1 MATLNDMTEPT
12 PQQQPGGN
20 PPQWTPP
27 GTDAAPIAPPAGA
40 PTTPPPGATPT
51 AVLPPPPAAFAAAPK
66 KKGRRATLA
75 ATAIVGAL
83 VLGGSAGFGG
93 AALFNSTQDDGAR
106 NGGGAA
112 TGSQV
117 VNSDA
122 PQGTAEKVA
131 SKVLPSVVKIE
142 VAGQSGSGSGSG
154 VVLSSDGLI
163 LTNNHVV
170 DMSAESSE
178 STQPGIPGAPGQE
191 QQEQPKQQASSIT
204 VDFSDGTS
212 AKAKVVGT
220 DPLTDTAVIQAEDV
234 SGLTPATI
242 GKSNK
247 LVVGQDVV
255 AIGSPYGL
263 DSTVTTGIVS
273 ALDRPV
279 NVGSD
284 SSGNATVYP
293 AIQTDAAINPGN
305 SGGALVDMNGNV
317 VGINAS
323 IRSNSSSS
331 EEAGSIGL
339 GFAIPIDEVLPI
351 IEQLKAGDDA
361 THARMG
367 ISVGD
372 SAAEKSGQAAVP
384 GATVQEVTKDSAA
397 EEAGLKKGDTITK
410 VEEHQINGSDSLV
423 ATVRSYRPGDDV
435 EVTWS
440 RDGKEQSAK
449 ITLDSDAT

>member
-1 MATLNDMTEPT
+1 MA
-12 PQQQPGGN
+12 
-20 PPQWTPP
+20 
-27 GTDAAPIAPPAGA
+27 
-40 PTTPPPGATPT
+40 PT
-51 AVLPPPPAAFAAAPK
+51 AVLSTAPAALATTPK
-66 KKGRRATLA
+66 PKARRATLA
-75 ATAIVGAL
+75 ATALVGAL
-83 VLGGSAGFGG
+83 VLGGGAGFGG
-93 AALFNSTQDDGAR
+93 AALFYSTQEDGAR
-106 NGGGAA
+106 NGGSSA

-117 VNSDA
+117 VDSDA
-122 PQGTAEKVA
+122 PEGTAEKVA
-131 SKVLPSVVKIE
+131 AKVLPSVVKIE
-142 VAGQSGSGSGSG
+142 VAAQGGSGSGSG
-154 VVLSSDGLI
+154 IILSSDGLI

-170 DMSAESSE
+170 DLSSE
-178 STQPGIPGAPGQE
+178 STQETNPGFPGSPDQDQGQE
-191 QQEQPKQQASSIT
+191 QQQGSSIT

-212 AKAKVVGT
+212 AAAKVVGT
-220 DPLTDTAVIQAEDV
+220 DPLTDTAVIQAENV

-242 GKSNK
+242 GKSSN

-351 IEQLKAGDDA
+351 IDQLKAGDEA

-372 SAAEKSGQAAVP
+372 SSAAQSGENTVTGAV
-384 GATVQEVTKDSAA
+384 VQEVTAGSAA
-397 EEAGLKKGDTITK
+397 EKAGLKKGDTITK
-410 VEEHQINGSDSLV
+410 VDDHQINGSDSLV
-423 ATVRSYRPGDDV
+423 ATVRSYRPGDEV